1 MNYRSLKIANFR
13 AINSLEAEDFKR
25 INLITGRN
33 NCGKTTVLEALFL
46 ISGMSNP
53 QLPIAINNFRDLI
66 LNGDDDFSFLF
77 NELNF
82 LNIPEISAGIN
93 GHTRSIAIK
102 PKYSHDIS
110 NRLISD
116 DKKNVVTDS
125 GKSIISTFKATS
137 ISGLIIE
144 FYDSKIKKTFKS
156 TISFSENQTL
166 VPAQYKETLHCRFF
180 NAQLSMTELDRKI
193 ELLLVNKQLDSLIAA
208 LKEIDSRISDL
219 RMGVNGMIYADVGY
233 DKLIPINIMGDGIR
247 RILSIIA
254 NIFNCKDGI
263 LLIDEIENGL
273 HYSSLEIL
281 WRAILKTAELYNA
294 QLFIT
299 THSQECIAA
308 LSSVYSENQDD
319 NIRLY
324 RIEKGKDSHKAFKY
338 SAKMIAA
345 GMESNYEVR

>member
-1 MNYRSLKIANFR
+1 MNYRSLKITNFR
-13 AINSLEAEDFKR
+13 AINSLEAEDFKQ

-46 ISGMSNP
+46 ISGMSTP
-53 QLPIAINNFRDLI
+53 QLPIAINNFRDLAI
-66 LNGDDDFSFLF
+66 NGDDDFSFLF
-77 NELNF
+77 NELDF
-82 LNIPEISAGIN
+82 SHTPKISADIN
-93 GHTRSIAIK
+93 SHTRSITIK
-102 PKYSHDIS
+102 PKYGKGIT
-110 NRLISD
+110 NTLITD
-116 DKKNVVTDS
+116 DKKTLITDS
-125 GKSIISTFKATS
+125 GRPIISTIKATTV
-137 ISGLIIE
+137 SGLIIE
-144 FYDSKIKKTFKS
+144 FFDSRIQETFKNE
-156 TISFSENQTL
+156 ISFSEMM
-166 VPAQYKETLHCRFF
+166 VIPAQYKETLYCIFF
-180 NAQLSMTELDRKI
+180 NTQLSMAQLDRKI
-193 ELLLVNKQLDSLIAA
+193 EALLVNKQLDSLIAV
-208 LKEIDSRISDL
+208 LKEIDGRLIDL
-219 RMGVNGMIYADVGY
+219 RMGANGMIYADVGY

-254 NIFNCKDGI
+254 NISNCKDGI

-281 WRAILKTAELYNA
+281 WRAILKTAELYNV

-308 LSSVYSENQDD
+308 LSSVYSENQND

-338 SAKMIAA
+338 SAEMIAA